1 MDIQKVKKVGGYVAV
16 VVVLL
21 GALIAWFIQPNNEF
35 SDNTQK
41 PIYEP
46 TITYA
51 QAPIKA
57 DGAIFAEKTPQDST
71 LTNTINAVPEGV
83 IEIHDDVSTVKT
95 PSMLDENSYSFDKDA
110 VAEDLPVSQN
120 AVVAPNIPSF
130 YDQTRAL
137 SKTIELQKLLNEQS
151 NLLAL
156 AKAKEIETERL
167 VLSLKVA
174 KKQAETILNLP
185 APTPVQ
191 KKQAET
197 ILNPLAPTPVQKK
210 QGPEKEKTT
219 KAVVKKKPILTE
231 NYSDVKLL
239 ALFPSDS
246 TAVVMINGTEHAVH
260 EGYQSGS
267 LSITAIQW
275 RSHTMTIKEHGR
287 ILVIKLNSD
296 RAKKQN
302 LDGNHSHDS

>member
-35 SDNTQK
+35 SDNTLK

-57 DGAIFAEKTPQDST
+57 DEAIFAEKKPQDST
-71 LTNTINAVPEGV
+71 LTNTINAVPDGV

-95 PSMLDENSYSFDKDA
+95 PSMLDENSYSFDKGA
-110 VAEDLPVSQN
+110 VVEDLPVSQN

-167 VLSLKVA
+167 VLSLEVA

-185 APTPVQ
+185 
-191 KKQAET
+191 
-197 ILNPLAPTPVQKK
+197 APTPVQKK

-231 NYSDVKLL
+231 NYSDIKLL

>member
-35 SDNTQK
+35 SDNTLK

-57 DGAIFAEKTPQDST
+57 DEAIFAEKKPQDST
-71 LTNTINAVPEGV
+71 LTNTINAVPDGV

-95 PSMLDENSYSFDKDA
+95 PSMLDENSYSFDKGA
-110 VAEDLPVSQN
+110 VVEDLPVSQN

-167 VLSLKVA
+167 VLSLEVA

-185 APTPVQ
+185 
-191 KKQAET
+191 
-197 ILNPLAPTPVQKK
+197 APTPVQKK